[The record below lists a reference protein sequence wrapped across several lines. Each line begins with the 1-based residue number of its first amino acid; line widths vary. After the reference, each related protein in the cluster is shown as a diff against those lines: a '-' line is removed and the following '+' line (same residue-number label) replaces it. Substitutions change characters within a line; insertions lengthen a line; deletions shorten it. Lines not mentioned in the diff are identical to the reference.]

1 MREEEGGKP
10 KAPAP
15 CFVLLCGQQRLT
27 QTQPTLL
34 LPLGPRLEGHPRSG
48 LWPFQA
54 FQVQSW
60 LLGPGVGF
68 HRSVLN
74 EQPPSS
80 VMDRG
85 RQGLLS
91 SAGLAPLQPGAVRG
105 SDLRLAQSVPGDEDY
120 AVGKTGD
127 LEF

>member
-1 MREEEGGKP
+1 MGSGPSKP
-10 KAPAP
+10 SKYSA
-15 CFVLLCGQQRLT
+15 
-27 QTQPTLL
+27 
-34 LPLGPRLEGHPRSG
+34 
-48 LWPFQA
+48 
-54 FQVQSW
+54 W

-91 SAGLAPLQPGAVRG
+91 SAGLAPLQAGAVRG
-105 SDLRLAQSVPGDEDY
+105 SGLRLAQSVPGDEDY
-120 AVGKTGD
+120 AVGETGD